1 MAEKWNRGLP
11 PRDRS
16 GWFVLAGVV
25 ALLVAAVYVNVR
37 I

>member
-1 MAEKWNRGLP
+1 MPEKWNRGLP
-11 PRDRS
+11 PRDCS

-25 ALLVAAVYVNVR
+25 ALLAAAIYVNVR